1 MLPHMLFSFI
11 AGGVERDASLADNR
25 VGFAELGF
33 VTRILRDI
41 GDRSQATTLFGRTY
55 ASPFGI
61 APMGGSAMAA
71 YRGDCVL
78 ARAATAFDVPMIIS
92 GAALMRLEQIR
103 AEGSNAWFQAYIPG
117 DPSRI
122 EPLVDRGAAAGFET
136 FVVTVD
142 VPVLS
147 NRENNLRNGFSIPL
161 RPSLRLVWDS
171 VSHPRWLVGT
181 MLKTLL
187 TEG

>member
-55 ASPFGI
+55 AAPFGI
-61 APMGGSAMAA
+61 APMGGSAVAA

-78 ARAATAFDVPMIIS
+78 ARGAGEFNVPMIIS
-92 GAALMRLEQIR
+92 GAALMRLAQVR
-103 AEGSNAWFQAYIPG
+103 GEGKKARVQAFNPG
-117 DPSRI
+117 DFTPI
-122 EPLVDRGAAAGFET
+122 
-136 FVVTVD
+136 
-142 VPVLS
+142 
-147 NRENNLRNGFSIPL
+147 
-161 RPSLRLVWDS
+161 
-171 VSHPRWLVGT
+171 
-181 MLKTLL
+181 
-187 TEG
+187 